1 MRFDS
6 RNIGRKELRPY
17 VALFCCAFC
26 LAHRA
31 RCAAAI
37 FLRAARLILR
47 PGLAALARFIFP
59 CAQRCFSSRDSF
71 LRAAALMRLR
81 RRFLGTETAAAALR
95 SLRAPVDLIPA
106 IAEIALSS

>member
-1 MRFDS
+1 MMS
-6 RNIGRKELRPY
+6 AKGRPHCW
-17 VALFCCAFC
+17 ALT

-37 FLRAARLILR
+37 LFRAARLILR
-47 PGLAALARFIFP
+47 TGFDDVASFIFP

-81 RRFLGTETAAAALR
+81 RRRLLGAETAAAALR
-95 SLRAPVDLIPA
+95 PLRAPVDLIPP